1 MTIEALLQTNN
12 ELLGQILA
20 RLANPATTPPAPV
33 RPETVQPAPKAE
45 KAPAKAPEKPQA
57 APAEAKGPEYAD
69 VRAAALALAKAK
81 PGGNAVTTLLAEF
94 GVDHAS
100 KLAPEQWG
108 DFIARAQE
116 ASK

>member
-45 KAPAKAPEKPQA
+45 KAPAKG
-57 APAEAKGPEYAD
+57 KG
-69 VRAAALALAKAK
+69 K
-81 PGGNAVTTLLAEF
+81 G
-94 GVDHAS
+94 
-100 KLAPEQWG
+100 
-108 DFIARAQE
+108 
-116 ASK
+116 